1 MLCHTYLQNVIIPYS
16 EDPKW
21 LACKDVCHKQDIK
34 VSLIFPSYTR
44 RIDITNGLLI
54 MWFAKKLH
62 CNDIKFTLGCALFFT
77 VLNALFIQRSWSIIA
92 PAHLHDVLFAASVPL
107 VLFCGWVIVFSLL
120 NIPYIRKPLLI
131 VLTLGCA
138 AATWFMYTYGAV
150 IDQNMIV
157 NVFETNSQEAT
168 ALVTPQMI
176 LWLVVAGLVPS
187 VVLALT
193 RIRTGKWWYALLTR
207 FAAMLGALLVI
218 ILVASVFYK
227 DYASLFRN
235 NKSIVKMVTPAN
247 YVSAL
252 VKYSKMR
259 WFAGDQT
266 LVRIGEDAHKGALI
280 ASQRKKTVLVVVVGE
295 ASRAANYSLN
305 GYPRETNPELK
316 KQDVINFPRASS
328 CGTETAVSVP
338 CMFSG
343 MTRKK
348 YDADLAH
355 HQEGLL
361 DVLNHARFNL
371 LWRDNDGGCKGAC
384 DRVPHTDMTQW
395 KLDQFCKDKS
405 CIDDVNL
412 YRLDNV
418 LDGIKQDTVLV
429 IHLMGSHGPAYYK
442 RYPDSFR
449 KFTPTCDTN
458 EIQDCDHQSLINTY
472 DNTILYT
479 DSVVSRT
486 IDALKARQANMNT
499 ALIYLSDHGE
509 SLGESGIYLHGTPYM
524 LAPEQQT
531 HIPFMFWLSPDY
543 AKNFGVN
550 TDCLRDHAA
559 KEAVSQDN
567 LFATVLGM
575 MDVKSAVYQPQLDI
589 LSQCRR

>member
-1 MLCHTYLQNVIIPYS
+1 
-16 EDPKW
+16 
-21 LACKDVCHKQDIK
+21 
-34 VSLIFPSYTR
+34 
-44 RIDITNGLLI
+44 
-54 MWFAKKLH
+54 
-62 CNDIKFTLGCALFFT
+62 
-77 VLNALFIQRSWSIIA
+77 
-92 PAHLHDVLFAASVPL
+92 
-107 VLFCGWVIVFSLL
+107 
-120 NIPYIRKPLLI
+120 
-131 VLTLGCA
+131 
-138 AATWFMYTYGAV
+138 
-150 IDQNMIV
+150 
-157 NVFETNSQEAT
+157 
-168 ALVTPQMI
+168 
-176 LWLVVAGLVPS
+176 
-187 VVLALT
+187 
-193 RIRTGKWWYALLTR
+193 
-207 FAAMLGALLVI
+207 
-218 ILVASVFYK
+218 
-227 DYASLFRN
+227 
-235 NKSIVKMVTPAN
+235 MVTPAN
-247 YVSAL
+247 YVSAT

-361 DVLNHARFNL
+361 DVLNHAGFNL

-412 YRLDNV
+412 YRTDNV

-531 HIPFMFWLSPDY
+531 HIPFMFWLSRIMR
-543 AKNFGVN
+543 K
-550 TDCLRDHAA
+550 T
-559 KEAVSQDN
+559 
-567 LFATVLGM
+567 
-575 MDVKSAVYQPQLDI
+575 SA
-589 LSQCRR
+589 